1 MGRAGMYSVQT
12 FVHACT
18 RVRVRVLACST
29 TSDTCMRA
37 RREMFYL
44 GVSGHFPFHANPL
57 SFHTAIIMSRPV
69 KRVSAMRC
77 ATGRRKGT
85 DKQALDREEYSSI
98 AKENISPVT

>member
-1 MGRAGMYSVQT
+1 MHTCAGTRSGVQHDVWY
-12 FVHACT
+12 VHG
-18 RVRVRVLACST
+18 ST
-29 TSDTCMRA
+29 SRDV
-37 RREMFYL
+37 YL